1 MEREA
6 GGSRKKKVIGIVG
19 ASGGAGATFI
29 ATSLAVAMAAL
40 GAGTAFLQTHLC
52 GCRKCLARPLP
63 YYELGL
69 DNAFLPG
76 RFADLFALKHA
87 GGRTDNRANLYRGVN
102 WAVRRPASPLVLLEP
117 GDIAGDYVIWDEP
130 PLFSG
135 AGGGQTPL
143 FAGDGGA
150 GGDDG
155 VSGADFDLLLL
166 VLRPERA
173 HMMAGL
179 DTLRICLSRWGGI
192 CRLVF
197 NMTADRAALRQA
209 EHLAGRKGD
218 FYIAKE
224 PAQADEDIR
233 RLAAYL
239 VTLF

>member
-52 GCRKCLARPLP
+52 GCRECLSRPLP

-102 WAVRRPASPLVLLEP
+102 WAVRRPASPPVLLEP

-130 PLFSG
+130 PLFTG
-135 AGGGQTPL
+135 AGGEG
-143 FAGDGGA
+143 
-150 GGDDG
+150 G

-179 DTLRICLSRWGGI
+179 DTLRICLSCWGGI

-218 FYIAKE
+218 FYIAKD

>member
-52 GCRKCLARPLP
+52 GCRECLSRPLP

-69 DNAFLPG
+69 ENAFLPG

-102 WAVRRPASPLVLLEP
+102 WAVRRPASPPVLLEP

-130 PLFSG
+130 PLF
-135 AGGGQTPL
+135 T
-143 FAGDGGA
+143 GA
-150 GGDDG
+150 GGDGG

-179 DTLRICLSRWGGI
+179 DTLRICLSRWGSI

-233 RLAAYL
+233 HLAAYL

>member
-52 GCRKCLARPLP
+52 GCRECLSRPLL

-102 WAVRRPASPLVLLEP
+102 WVVRRPASPPVLLEP
-117 GDIAGDYVIWDEP
+117 EDIAGDYVIWDEP
-130 PLFSG
+130 PLF
-135 AGGGQTPL
+135 T
-143 FAGDGGA
+143 GA
-150 GGDDG
+150 GGDGG

-179 DTLRICLSRWGGI
+179 DTLRICLSRWGSI

-218 FYIAKE
+218 FYIAEE

-233 RLAAYL
+233 HLAAYL

>member
-52 GCRKCLARPLP
+52 GCRECLSRPLP

-102 WAVRRPASPLVLLEP
+102 WAVRRPASPPVLLEP

-130 PLFSG
+130 PLFTG

-143 FAGDGGA
+143 FTGA
-150 GGDDG
+150 GGDGG

-233 RLAAYL
+233 HLAAYL

>member
-1 MEREA
+1 MNGEA
-6 GGSRKKKVIGIVG
+6 GGSRKKKVIGLAG

-29 ATSLAVAMAAL
+29 ASSLAMAMASL

-52 GCRKCLARPLP
+52 GCRECLSRPLL

-102 WAVRRPASPLVLLEP
+102 WAVRRPASPPVLLEP

-130 PLFSG
+130 PLF
-135 AGGGQTPL
+135 T
-143 FAGDGGA
+143 GA
-150 GGDDG
+150 GGDGG

-179 DTLRICLSRWGGI
+179 DTLRICLSRWGSI

-218 FYIAKE
+218 FYIAKD

>member
-52 GCRKCLARPLP
+52 GCRECLSRPLP

-102 WAVRRPASPLVLLEP
+102 WAVRRPASPPVLLEP
-117 GDIAGDYVIWDEP
+117 EDIAGDYVIWDEP
-130 PLFSG
+130 PLFAG
-135 AGGGQTPL
+135 A
-143 FAGDGGA
+143 GGA

-179 DTLRICLSRWGGI
+179 DTLRICLSRWGSI

-218 FYIAKE
+218 FYIAKD

-233 RLAAYL
+233 HLAAYL

>member
-52 GCRKCLARPLP
+52 GCRECLSRPLP

-69 DNAFLPG
+69 ENAFLPG

-102 WAVRRPASPLVLLEP
+102 WAVHRPASPPVLLEP

-130 PLFSG
+130 PLF
-135 AGGGQTPL
+135 T
-143 FAGDGGA
+143 GA
-150 GGDDG
+150 GGDGG

-179 DTLRICLSRWGGI
+179 DTLRICLSRWGSI

-218 FYIAKE
+218 FYIAKD

>member
-1 MEREA
+1 M
-6 GGSRKKKVIGIVG
+6 
-19 ASGGAGATFI
+19 
-29 ATSLAVAMAAL
+29 
-40 GAGTAFLQTHLC
+40 
-52 GCRKCLARPLP
+52 
-63 YYELGL
+63 
-69 DNAFLPG
+69 
-76 RFADLFALKHA
+76 
-87 GGRTDNRANLYRGVN
+87 
-102 WAVRRPASPLVLLEP
+102 
-117 GDIAGDYVIWDEP
+117 IWDEP
-130 PLFSG
+130 PLF
-135 AGGGQTPL
+135 T
-143 FAGDGGA
+143 GA
-150 GGDDG
+150 GGDGG

-179 DTLRICLSRWGGI
+179 DTLRICLSRWGSI

>member
-52 GCRKCLARPLP
+52 GCRECLSRPLP

-69 DNAFLPG
+69 ENAFLPG

-102 WAVRRPASPLVLLEP
+102 WAVHRPASPPVLLEP

-130 PLFSG
+130 PLF
-135 AGGGQTPL
+135 T
-143 FAGDGGA
+143 GA
-150 GGDDG
+150 GGDGG

-233 RLAAYL
+233 HLAAYL